1 MLSILVCAVLGQFE
15 VGDFVDLKPGG
26 KIHLSWVDAAER
38 LDGRSDLRFFGK
50 VIHTMTVG
58 GEQVIRVECPLYER
72 PCYMLAKWA
81 VELDADTA
89 QQYLDEHQRKIEKQR
104 EANKPPTPEMV
115 ELEKRRA
122 QLTAEEEERRAK
134 ERAVQAKE
142 DAERKALE
150 AKIDALRKF
159 ARNEPENEILDVLKD
174 NGWDPVNLTSYQVNR
189 LTPSQ
194 RKAIGGLKIRYIKAT
209 AKKAR

>member
-1 MLSILVCAVLGQFE
+1 MISMIVCVMLGQFE

-26 KIHLSWVDAAER
+26 KIHLSWVDAVER

-81 VELDADTA
+81 VTLDAKTA
-89 QQYLDEHQRKIEKQR
+89 ERYVEEHNR
-104 EANKPPTPEMV
+104 EQERIRELTKPPTPEQV
-115 ELEKRRA
+115 EIQRRRN
-122 QLTAEEEERRAK
+122 LDIAEEEARRAE
-134 ERAVQAKE
+134 ERAKQAKE
-142 DAERKALE
+142 DAENKKQDDRIKE
-150 AKIDALRKF
+150 LRKF
-159 ARNEPENEILDVLKD
+159 ARNEPENEALDIAAKY
-174 NGWDPVNLTSYQVNR
+174 GWDPLNLTSAQANH

-194 RKAIGGLKIRYIKAT
+194 RKAISGIKLRYIKAS
-209 AKKAR
+209 KRKAS